1 MADYDSG
8 EITERERLAAAR
20 QKEIARFNRD
30 SISDPNSGQLSQQLK
45 NYDQANR
52 QNAKLRDVQLKQNER
67 KAEADRFEAQRNLR
81 NAALGLFG
89 SMGNTAM
96 NSSTLGNTMSMLRDR
111 NDADN
116 SVYWQQLMENRD
128 TVLNAYDEAA
138 NQNQVAKND
147 AIVNASKAIRDLEAD
162 LAANLSNINPNLYN
176 TPGYGEGV
184 LNAWVPGPLE
194 NRVGDY
200 NAKLS
205 GYIMPENAEQTIR
218 PQRNRIQRNDYFG
231 NLMNRFNRR

>member
-1 MADYDSG
+1 MADYDAG

-20 QKEIARFNRD
+20 QKEIAARNAEGVK
-30 SISDPNSGQLSQQLK
+30 NQLRRQLA
-45 NYDQANR
+45 NYDLADQ
-52 QNAKLRDVQLKQNER
+52 QNAALRDVQLKQNER

-128 TVLNAYDEAA
+128 TVLNAYDESV
-138 NQNQVAKND
+138 NQNQIAKND
-147 AIVNASKAIRDLEAD
+147 AVINAEKALRDIEDD
-162 LAANLSNINPNLYN
+162 LSANLSNINPNLYQAPASASDMRFYA
-176 TPGYGEGV
+176 TELYD
-184 LNAWVPGPLE
+184 E
-194 NRVGDY
+194 NKV
-200 NAKLS
+200 NPNIAKLA

-218 PQRNRIQRNDYFG
+218 PQRNRVQRNDYFG

>member
-1 MADYDSG
+1 MADYDAG

-20 QKEIARFNRD
+20 QKEIAARNAEGVK
-30 SISDPNSGQLSQQLK
+30 NQLRRQLA
-45 NYDQANR
+45 NYDLADQ
-52 QNAKLRDVQLKQNER
+52 QNAALRDVQLKQNER

-128 TVLNAYDEAA
+128 TVLNAYDESV
-138 NQNQVAKND
+138 NQNQIAKND
-147 AIVNASKAIRDLEAD
+147 AVINAEKALRDIEDD
-162 LAANLSNINPNLYN
+162 LSANLSNINPNLYQAPASASDMRFYA
-176 TPGYGEGV
+176 TELYD
-184 LNAWVPGPLE
+184 E
-194 NRVGDY
+194 NKV
-200 NAKLS
+200 NPNIAKLA

-218 PQRNRIQRNDYFG
+218 SQRNRVQRNDYFG

>member
-1 MADYDSG
+1 MADYDAG

-20 QKEIARFNRD
+20 QKEIAARNAEGVK
-30 SISDPNSGQLSQQLK
+30 NQLRRQLA
-45 NYDQANR
+45 NYDLADQ
-52 QNAKLRDVQLKQNER
+52 QNAALRDVQLKQNER

-96 NSSTLGNTMSMLRDR
+96 NGSTLGNTMSMLRDR

-147 AIVNASKAIRDLEAD
+147 AVINAEKALRDIEDD
-162 LAANLSNINPNLYN
+162 LSANLSNINPNLYQA
-176 TPGYGEGV
+176 PASSSDIRF
-184 LNAWVPGPLE
+184 NATEL
-194 NRVGDY
+194 Y
-200 NAKLS
+200 NDNKVNPNIAKLA

-218 PQRNRIQRNDYFG
+218 PQRNRVQRNDYFG

>member
-20 QKEIARFNRD
+20 QKEIAARNAEGVK
-30 SISDPNSGQLSQQLK
+30 NQLRRQLA
-45 NYDQANR
+45 NYDLADQ
-52 QNAKLRDVQLKQNER
+52 QNAALRDVQLKQNER

-128 TVLNAYDEAA
+128 TVLNAYDESV
-138 NQNQVAKND
+138 NQNQIAKND
-147 AIVNASKAIRDLEAD
+147 AVINAEKALRDIEDD
-162 LAANLSNINPNLYN
+162 LSANLSNINPNLYEA
-176 TPGYGEGV
+176 PASASDIRF
-184 LNAWVPGPLE
+184 NATEL
-194 NRVGDY
+194 Y
-200 NAKLS
+200 NDNKVNPNIAKLA

-218 PQRNRIQRNDYFG
+218 PQRNRVQRNDYFG

>member
-1 MADYDSG
+1 MADYDAG

-20 QKEIARFNRD
+20 QKEIAARNAD
-30 SISDPNSGQLSQQLK
+30 AVKNQLSRQLA
-45 NYDQANR
+45 NYDQANQ
-52 QNAKLRDVQLKQNER
+52 QNAALRDVQLKQNER

-96 NSSTLGNTMSMLRDR
+96 NSSTLGNTMSILRDR

-147 AIVNASKAIRDLEAD
+147 AVANAEKALRDIEDD
-162 LAANLSNINPNLYN
+162 LSANLSNINPNLYEA
-176 TPGYGEGV
+176 PASASDIRF
-184 LNAWVPGPLE
+184 NATEL
-194 NRVGDY
+194 Y
-200 NAKLS
+200 NDNKVNPNIAKLA

-218 PQRNRIQRNDYFG
+218 PQRNRVQRNDYFG

>member
-30 SISDPNSGQLSQQLK
+30 SITDSTYGQLTQQLK
-45 NYDQANR
+45 NYDQADR
-52 QNAKLRDVQLKQNER
+52 QNARLRDVQLKQNER

-138 NQNQVAKND
+138 NQNQVARND
-147 AIVNASKAIRDLEAD
+147 AITNASKAIRDLEGD
-162 LAANLSNINPNLYN
+162 LSANLSNINPNLYVS
-176 TPGYGEGV
+176 PGTGEAV
-184 LNAWVPGPLE
+184 LSAWGGGPGEQRKADHL
-194 NRVGDY
+194 
-200 NAKLS
+200 AQLS

-218 PQRNRIQRNDYFG
+218 PQRNRVQRNDYFG

>member
-1 MADYDSG
+1 MADYDAG

-20 QKEIARFNRD
+20 QKEIAARNAD
-30 SISDPNSGQLSQQLK
+30 AVKNQLSRQLA
-45 NYDQANR
+45 NYDQANQ
-52 QNAKLRDVQLKQNER
+52 QNAALRDVQLKQNER

-147 AIVNASKAIRDLEAD
+147 AVINAEKALRDIEDD
-162 LAANLSNINPNLYN
+162 LSANLSNINPNLYEA
-176 TPGYGEGV
+176 PASASDIRF
-184 LNAWVPGPLE
+184 NATELYNE
-194 NRVGDY
+194 NKV
-200 NAKLS
+200 NPNIAKLA

-218 PQRNRIQRNDYFG
+218 PQRNRVQRNDYFG

>member
-1 MADYDSG
+1 MADYDAG

-20 QKEIARFNRD
+20 QKEIAARNAEGVK
-30 SISDPNSGQLSQQLK
+30 NQLRRQLA
-45 NYDQANR
+45 NYDLADQ
-52 QNAKLRDVQLKQNER
+52 QNAALRDVQLKQNER

-128 TVLNAYDEAA
+128 TVLNAYDESV
-138 NQNQVAKND
+138 NQNQIAKND
-147 AIVNASKAIRDLEAD
+147 AVINAEKALRDIEDD
-162 LAANLSNINPNLYN
+162 LSANLSNINPNLYQAPASASDMRFYATELYDDN
-176 TPGYGEGV
+176 KVNP
-184 LNAWVPGPLE
+184 NI
-194 NRVGDY
+194 
-200 NAKLS
+200 AKLA

-218 PQRNRIQRNDYFG
+218 PQRNRVQRNDYFG

>member
-1 MADYDSG
+1 M
-8 EITERERLAAAR
+8 
-20 QKEIARFNRD
+20 
-30 SISDPNSGQLSQQLK
+30 
-45 NYDQANR
+45 
-52 QNAKLRDVQLKQNER
+52 
-67 KAEADRFEAQRNLR
+67 R

-96 NSSTLGNTMSMLRDR
+96 NGSTLGNTMSMLRDR

-147 AIVNASKAIRDLEAD
+147 AVINAEKALRDIEDD
-162 LAANLSNINPNLYN
+162 LSANLSNINPNLYEA
-176 TPGYGEGV
+176 PASSSDIRF
-184 LNAWVPGPLE
+184 NATEL
-194 NRVGDY
+194 Y
-200 NAKLS
+200 NDNKVNPNIAKLA

-218 PQRNRIQRNDYFG
+218 PQRNRVQRNDYFG